1 MQAFVSGAR
10 GRQADRAL
18 AGRLARGVRARPATS
33 QAGSL
38 LIWLVAT
45 TLSVLVCNEIVAGFH
60 AERPWAPIMF
70 ALVLGA
76 TGLLLQPWMVAGA
89 IRLGWVGVAVLA
101 LVGQSLLVAATAWI
115 LPQVRI
121 DNIWSAFLVS
131 TIIGIIG
138 TIAGWLSTA
147 GTNEALVGRLVAS
160 SKKRHQTVADP
171 EIPGVV
177 FVQLDGVPY
186 PILQMAVVSGTVP
199 TLTRWVRSG
208 THMLHE
214 WTPKLPAT
222 TPASQMG
229 ILHGVI
235 DGIPAFRWYDRSRD
249 KVVVTNRPSDARLV
263 ETTLTTGN
271 GLLVDGGASISNL
284 FSGDAPYSALT
295 MSRRADSG
303 EATRRAAAHFVSHPS
318 GLNRALSRSVS
329 ELARDRFQARRA
341 VRRDVQPRCH
351 RSWTTALLRSFT
363 NGVLRD
369 LNTVLV
375 AEHMLRG
382 TKSVY
387 VDYVDFDEIAH
398 HAGML
403 RPESLEGLESVD
415 GALRQLELVASVA
428 PREYKFVV
436 LSDHGQA
443 QGATFEDRYG
453 EDLASL
459 VARLSQTAVADS
471 SDDIEGW
478 ARTDA
483 LVDDLAAGNGLRAR
497 TMRNASSA
505 MQRHDR
511 NIPERIDAGPS
522 AASPGSTDQNETF
535 HVFGSGNLGLIYVR
549 GERQRLTRQQI
560 EKRFPAL
567 IPGLATHPGIGFV
580 AVLDE
585 IDGPVALGAAGWVR
599 LTDGSV
605 TGTDP
610 LVPFGSDAH
619 AFVLRAT
626 SKDEAPDIYVN
637 SLIDPGTDEVA
648 AFEGLVGCH
657 GGLGGWQDRAFIM
670 VPNDVPFPAERVV
683 GADTLHLALTAILRA
698 CGHRSSLSNPEG
710 AGPRSEAT
718 VPQVAGAASERQK
731 ES

>member
-1 MQAFVSGAR
+1 MPACFAQ
-10 GRQADRAL
+10 RA
-18 AGRLARGVRARPATS
+18 
-33 QAGSL
+33 
-38 LIWLVAT
+38 
-45 TLSVLVCNEIVAGFH
+45 
-60 AERPWAPIMF
+60 
-70 ALVLGA
+70 
-76 TGLLLQPWMVAGA
+76 
-89 IRLGWVGVAVLA
+89 
-101 LVGQSLLVAATAWI
+101 
-115 LPQVRI
+115 
-121 DNIWSAFLVS
+121 
-131 TIIGIIG
+131 
-138 TIAGWLSTA
+138 
-147 GTNEALVGRLVAS
+147 
-160 SKKRHQTVADP
+160 SK
-171 EIPGVV
+171 
-177 FVQLDGVPY
+177 
-186 PILQMAVVSGTVP
+186 
-199 TLTRWVRSG
+199 
-208 THMLHE
+208 
-214 WTPKLPAT
+214 
-222 TPASQMG
+222 
-229 ILHGVI
+229 
-235 DGIPAFRWYDRSRD
+235 
-249 KVVVTNRPSDARLV
+249 
-263 ETTLTTGN
+263 
-271 GLLVDGGASISNL
+271 
-284 FSGDAPYSALT
+284 
-295 MSRRADSG
+295 
-303 EATRRAAAHFVSHPS
+303 
-318 GLNRALSRSVS
+318 ALSPLTARCVS
-329 ELARDRFQARRA
+329 
-341 VRRDVQPRCH
+341 
-351 RSWTTALLRSFT
+351 S
-363 NGVLRD
+363 
-369 LNTVLV
+369 
-375 AEHMLRG
+375 
-382 TKSVY
+382 
-387 VDYVDFDEIAH
+387 
-398 HAGML
+398 
-403 RPESLEGLESVD
+403 
-415 GALRQLELVASVA
+415 LVASVA

-605 TGTDP
+605 TGADP

-619 AFVLRAT
+619 AFVLRAA

-683 GADTLHLALTAILRA
+683 GADALHLALTAILRA